1 MNMNRRGALSL
12 AALPLGATILLGCS
26 SNNFPK
32 PPGDWQRVSD
42 GNLLVAVPSGWKKSS
57 PGDGTWTTKW
67 TDSKKQTNVLLTAKS
82 TEESDVFAALDTQA
96 DAARCVTRGYRLVGE
111 RVSWSDGSTVLARQ
125 DYEVDWPTKGY
136 GSTWAIS
143 KDGNIALVNLFNE
156 KKDKNQFDT
165 VGGWIELTSSAS
177 SSSASSSAAAS
188 AIASTRQD
196 GTQSITF
203 RGLGCAVPAGWV
215 DTGPLE
221 GSQRWADSWALAD
234 SQGILTQRLFLAPSV
249 PQKSVQDALSAIEKD
264 SADGALENF
273 SKLSQQAVSLSGFSE
288 GIRLDFGAGKSGS
301 DQGAIWVVRKDSRI
315 AAVQYSGTGTIDA
328 SLRTSI
334 EQSLTLD

>member
-1 MNMNRRGALSL
+1 M
-12 AALPLGATILLGCS
+12 AAFPLGATVILGCS
-26 SNNFPK
+26 SNNFPT

-57 PGDGTWTTKW
+57 PKDGTWTTKW
-67 TDSKKQTNVLLTAKS
+67 TDSKKESNVLLTAKS
-82 TEESDVFAALDTQA
+82 AKESNVFEALDTQA

-143 KDGNIALVNLFNE
+143 KNGSVALVNLFNE
-156 KKDKNQFDT
+156 EKDKNQFDT
-165 VGGWIELTSSAS
+165 VGSWIELTSSTS
-177 SSSASSSAAAS
+177 SSSASGSAAAS
-188 AIASTRQD
+188 AIASRRQD

-203 RGLGCAVPAGWV
+203 RGLGCVVPAGWV

-221 GSQRWADSWALAD
+221 GSQRWTDSWALMNA
-234 SQGILTQRLFLAPSV
+234 QGILTQRLFLAPSV

-264 SADGALENF
+264 STEGALKNF

-288 GIRLDFGAGKSGS
+288 GVRLDFGAGKSGS
-301 DQGAIWVVRKDSRI
+301 DQGAIWVIRKDSRI
-315 AAVQYSGTGTIDA
+315 AAVQYSGTGTIDTN
-328 SLRTSI
+328 LRTSI
-334 EQSLTLD
+334 EQSITLA